1 MTYVWITETDGK
13 KRFVDDKY
21 ISPCRKCGNSVSVC
35 RSTTKCEDDVQA
47 DNVMC
52 IFCKDLGCEVC
63 QQDNGCSFCGVDKA
77 SQCHCDNDYE
87 DVAGK

>member
-13 KRFVDDKY
+13 KRYVDDRY
-21 ISPCRKCGNSVSVC
+21 LNPCRKCGESISKC
-35 RSTTKCEDDVQA
+35 RDTTKCEEKA
-47 DNVMC
+47 LTKNVMC
-52 IFCKDLGCEVC
+52 LFCDDLGCEVC
-63 QQDNGCSFCGVDKA
+63 GQDKGCSFCGVDKA